1 MNSGKT
7 FTMNKIFKF
16 SLGLVFSLLAI
27 FSFSSGIAFAN
38 SPEKVGEGVVDIIK
52 QDNDKIVAQGWAGAD
67 KPAQQIAS
75 ISVWFSD
82 QKIYDSQFERYER
95 PDVAK
100 STNRSDWLRSGWRL
114 RFDLPSDSKT
124 GEYSVKV
131 IAKLDTGK
139 ELLLATNGVSQTIKL
154 DGSLLEQKKKIRGIK
169 LAIIAALLALAIIF
183 FYSDSITSHFKRIV
197 PFNFSPHHLFGTALI
212 AVFFLFVGLGL
223 TGSSFNIGLV
233 QSPFVKGSML
243 TIAGQNQSIR
253 SDEWLVLTP
262 LAIAQFNHHPANP
275 VVNKNHGE
283 DGQNMLIVGM
293 TGVPVAHISEIAK
306 PATWGYFLFDLKR
319 ALAWHWLFPIFACL
333 ITLWAT
339 TSILLPKNWKASF
352 VISLLFSSA
361 PYIVAWSNWPAY
373 AVFFP
378 CLIFICANA
387 ILRTHSTFQKILLGI
402 LLGITFAGFVFVLYP
417 PWQVSL
423 AYIFIAL
430 TVGVVIR
437 DKLYRNFNFSVI
449 IALLTSII
457 VAAVILAFWWI
468 DAKSAIQAMEETVYP
483 GQRTTVVGGTMS
495 MPMLL
500 RGFTNLVTLQQL
512 DSPFSNQSE
521 IASFT
526 YLLLPLAFLFCLK
539 GLQKSLSALEIS
551 LAVAISFILFFMF
564 VGIPTE
570 VAKLSLWGRV
580 PANRADL
587 ALGLA
592 TLLLSGLLL
601 NIKDKHTTNKNL
613 IQFFSAIISIG
624 WAYIVYVSFRNLNDT
639 ITAGFSSNLIIAI
652 MIFTA
657 TIGYVLST
665 SNFKVFVFL
674 SLGLSTATTLAFN
687 PINIAPHRIES
698 TFNINKTESLI
709 NQRVLV
715 LENMTPAM
723 YLVASGVPVANG
735 IFYYPQKSLW
745 LRLDPGGVEA
755 DTYNRYQHLSYIGEE
770 NKSAKPWNIETPRPD
785 VVRVKVDLENFN
797 FALSGATLLTAPAS
811 SRPLLEKNKTL
822 NYLQNADGWDWFT
835 VKKR

>member
-1 MNSGKT
+1 MNSGTT
-7 FTMNKIFKF
+7 FTMNKIFKLSIGF
-16 SLGLVFSLLAI
+16 VFSLLAI
-27 FSFSSGIAFAN
+27 FSFSSGIAAAD
-38 SPEKVGEGVVDIIK
+38 SLGKIGEGVVDIIK
-52 QDNDKIVAQGWAGAD
+52 QDNDKIVVQGWAGAD

-82 QKIYDSQFERYER
+82 KKVYDSQFERYER

-100 STNRSDWLRSGWRL
+100 SKNRSDWLRSGWRL

-139 ELLLATNGVSQTIKL
+139 ELLLATNAASQTITL
-154 DGSLLEQKKKIRGIK
+154 DGSFIEQKKQIRGIK
-169 LAIIAALLALAIIF
+169 FAIIVALLALAIIF
-183 FYSDSITSHFKRIV
+183 FYSESITGHLKRIV
-197 PFNFSPHHLFGTALI
+197 PFDFSPSHLFGTSLTC
-212 AVFFLFVGLGL
+212 VFFLFVGLGL
-223 TGSSFNIGLV
+223 TGSSFNIGLA

-243 TIAGQNQSIR
+243 TIAGQNQGIR

-339 TSILLPKNWKASF
+339 TSILMPGNWKASF

-361 PYIVAWSNWPAY
+361 PYVVAWSNWPAY

-378 CLIFICANA
+378 SLIFICANA
-387 ILRTHSTFQKILLGI
+387 ILRTHSTLKKILLGI
-402 LLGITFAGFVFVLYP
+402 LAGITFAGFVFVLYP

-430 TVGVVIR
+430 TIGVVIR
-437 DKLYRNFNFSVI
+437 DKLYRNCNLSVI

-457 VAAVILAFWWI
+457 IAAVILAFWWI

-526 YLLLPLAFLFCLK
+526 YLLLPLAFIFCLK

-564 VGIPTE
+564 AGIPTE
-570 VAKLSLWGRV
+570 IAKLSLWGRV
-580 PANRADL
+580 PSNRADL

-601 NIKDKHTTNKNL
+601 NIKDKRTSNKNI
-613 IQFFSAIISIG
+613 IQFFSVTLSIG

-639 ITAGFSSNLIIAI
+639 ITAGFTSNLIIAM

-657 TIGYVLST
+657 TLGYALST

-687 PINIAPHRIES
+687 PINVAPHHIES
-698 TFNINKTESLI
+698 KFNISQTESLT

-745 LRLDPGGVEA
+745 TRLDPSGVEA

-770 NKSAKPWNIETPRPD
+770 NKSDKPWSLETPRPD

-797 FALSGATLLTAPAS
+797 FALSGATLLTAPTTS
-811 SRPLLEKNKTL
+811 KPLLEKNKTL
-822 NYLQNADGWDWFT
+822 YYLQNSDGWDWYT
-835 VKKR
+835 VKK